1 MIYAI
6 VIIGLCNIALIIC
19 LLYRIDDIG
28 KLIKINRIYIEDI
41 GDQINLLMDIKA
53 VKKNQE
59 NY

>member
-28 KLIKINRIYIEDI
+28 KLIKINRIYIED
-41 GDQINLLMDIKA
+41 QINLLMDIKA

>member
-41 GDQINLLMDIKA
+41 EDQINLLMDIKA

>member
-1 MIYAI
+1 MIW
-6 VIIGLCNIALIIC
+6 VLMVLGLCNVALIIC

-41 GDQINLLMDIKA
+41 EDQINLVMDIKA

>member
-1 MIYAI
+1 MIW
-6 VIIGLCNIALIIC
+6 VLGLCNVALIIC

-41 GDQINLLMDIKA
+41 EDQINLLMDIKA

>member
-28 KLIKINRIYIEDI
+28 KLIKINRIYIEDVE
-41 GDQINLLMDIKA
+41 DQINLLMDIKA